1 MRTPKIYKCTCCEV
15 ENYDYDLIIKTT
27 THYECPNCKTEIKI
41 ITDEK

>member
-1 MRTPKIYKCTCCEV
+1 MRQPKIYKCNCCGV

-41 ITDEK
+41 LTDER